1 MMNKLK
7 ISIITVSYN
16 QGKYIE
22 DNILSVL
29 NQHYKNY
36 EHIIIDACSTD
47 GTIEILK
54 KYPHLIWTSE
64 PDKGQSD
71 GLNKGFR
78 KATGDIIAWINSDDK
93 LYPNALEII
102 NKFFTEN
109 PNKYVL
115 TGNQVII
122 DEAGNELRTIRAEKF
137 TYDHL
142 LNEPSSVM
150 QNSTFFRK
158 SVLLDVGYLDESFHY
173 TMDHELFVRIASK
186 YESFAINE
194 NLACFRI
201 WEGSKTY
208 TSQIKFFKETVRMKR
223 KHHAKIFTSGNAW
236 LLWQFIKEPF
246 KRIPG
251 FRNFVRWIKG
261 VEPIK

>member
-1 MMNKLK
+1 MNKLK

-16 QGKYIE
+16 QGDYIE
-22 DNILSVL
+22 DNILSVV
-29 NQHYKNY
+29 NQQYDNF

-47 GTIEILK
+47 STIDILK

-78 KATGDIIAWINSDDK
+78 KAQGDIIAWINSDDM
-93 LYPNALEII
+93 LYPGALEKI
-102 NKFFTEN
+102 NAFFSAN
-109 PNKYVL
+109 PDKYVL
-115 TGNQVII
+115 TGNQVIVDGTGKQMRVI
-122 DEAGNELRTIRAEKF
+122 PAEKF
-137 TYDHL
+137 TYEHL
-142 LNEPSSVM
+142 LNERSSVI
-150 QNSTFFRK
+150 QNATFFRR

-186 YESFAINE
+186 YESFVINE

-201 WEGSKTY
+201 WEGSKTS
-208 TSQIKFFKETVRMKR
+208 TSQIKFFKEIIRMKR
-223 KHHAKIFTSGNAW
+223 KHHARFFSSGNLW
-236 LLWQFIKEPF
+236 VLWQFIKEPF

-251 FRNFVRWIKG
+251 FRKLVRRIKG
-261 VEPIK
+261 VDPI

>member
-1 MMNKLK
+1 MSELK

-29 NQHYKNY
+29 NQNYKNY
-36 EHIIIDACSTD
+36 EHIIIDAGSTD
-47 GTIEILK
+47 GTIDILK

-64 PDKGQSD
+64 PDNGQSD

-78 KATGDIIAWINSDDK
+78 KAMGDIIAWINSDDM
-93 LYPNALEII
+93 LYPNALEKI
-102 NKFFTEN
+102 NAFFEDN
-109 PNKYVL
+109 PDKYVL

-122 DEAGNELRTIRAEKF
+122 DDKGNELRTISAKKF
-137 TYDHL
+137 TYNHL
-142 LNEPSSVM
+142 LNERSSIM
-150 QNSTFFRK
+150 QNSTFFRRC
-158 SVLLDVGYLDESFHY
+158 VLLDIGYLDERFHY

-186 YESFAINE
+186 YESFTINE

-208 TSQIKFFKETVRMKR
+208 TSQIKFFKDTVRMKR
-223 KHHAKIFTSGNAW
+223 KHHAKIFSSGNVW

-251 FRNFVRWIKG
+251 LRNFVRRIKG

>member
-1 MMNKLK
+1 MNKLK

-22 DNILSVL
+22 DNILSVF
-29 NQHYKNY
+29 NQHYENC

-47 GTIEILK
+47 GTIGILK

-78 KATGDIIAWINSDDK
+78 KATGDIIAWINSDDM
-93 LYPNALEII
+93 LYPDALKKI
-102 NKFFTEN
+102 NTFFEEN
-109 PNKYVL
+109 PDKYVL

-122 DEAGNELRTIRAEKF
+122 DDNGNELRTISAKKF
-137 TYDHL
+137 TYNHL
-142 LNEPSSVM
+142 LNERSSVM
-150 QNSTFFRK
+150 QNSTFFRRG
-158 SVLLDVGYLDESFHY
+158 VLLDIGYLDESFHY

-186 YESFAINE
+186 YENFTINE
-194 NLACFRI
+194 NLAYFRI
-201 WEGSKTY
+201 WAGSKTY
-208 TSQIKFFKETVRMKR
+208 TSQINFFKETIRMKR
-223 KHHAKIFTSGNAW
+223 KHHAKIFSSGNIW

-246 KRIPG
+246 KHIPG
-251 FRNFVRWIKG
+251 FRNFVRLIKG
-261 VEPIK
+261 TEPIK